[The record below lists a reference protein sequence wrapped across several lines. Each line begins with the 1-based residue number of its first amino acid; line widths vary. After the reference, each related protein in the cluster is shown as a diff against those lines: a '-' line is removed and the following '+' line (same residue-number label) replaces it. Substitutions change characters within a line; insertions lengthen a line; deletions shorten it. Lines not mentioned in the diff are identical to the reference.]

1 MLFNCNLDFR
11 FTLSYHNLIKALLK
25 YFKNIRIFAF
35 EKKNKTM
42 AKAKTNRRSIRRPSA
57 REIQA
62 MLEFFGANSDNSI
75 RYDET
80 FPTLREPRITI
91 TQTVIEFD

>member
-1 MLFNCNLDFR
+1 
-11 FTLSYHNLIKALLK
+11 
-25 YFKNIRIFAF
+25 
-35 EKKNKTM
+35 M
-42 AKAKTNRRSIRRPSA
+42 AKAQIHKHRTRRPSA

-80 FPTLREPRITI
+80 FPTRREPRITI